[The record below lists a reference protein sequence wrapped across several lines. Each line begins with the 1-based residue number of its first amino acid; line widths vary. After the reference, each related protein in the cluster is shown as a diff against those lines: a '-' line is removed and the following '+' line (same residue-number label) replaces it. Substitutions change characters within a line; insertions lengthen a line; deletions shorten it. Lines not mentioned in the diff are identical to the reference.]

1 MRLEHVVS
9 VCILVFAVST
19 QNVIGEDDC
28 VTLMDGMVKCE
39 FEQGE
44 LFWQERH
51 AVT

>member
-9 VCILVFAVST
+9 VCILVFAVSKQT
-19 QNVIGEDDC
+19 MIGEDDC
-28 VTLMDGMVKCE
+28 VTLMDGMVKRE